1 MLRALVAAMLTNSAL
16 LNADCYRVLRDF
28 DLGGS

>member
-1 MLRALVAAMLTNSAL
+1 MLRALVAALLTNSAL
-16 LNADCYRVLRDF
+16 LDADCYRVFRGF